1 MPASQPAV
9 DSLRFRRSSPG
20 AAFIRQRGVGLVEV
34 LVAVVILS
42 VGLLGI
48 SLVQTRALTNN
59 SSSMGRSMAV
69 MASYSILEAMRADRA
84 NAIAAALP
92 YNTTVTASSCPT
104 ATATLANVQLRQW
117 CLELGNRFSAVSTT
131 TGTVTCNTAA
141 VCTIAV
147 QFDDSRGTLGD
158 GTDSIGTSTS
168 EQVVTRAAL

>member
-9 DSLRFRRSSPG
+9 DNLQFRRSAPG
-20 AAFIRQRGVGLVEV
+20 AHAALQRGVGLIEV

-69 MASYSILEAMRADRA
+69 MASYSILDAMRADRA
-84 NAIAAALP
+84 NAMAAALP

-131 TGTVTCNTAA
+131 TGTVTCNTTG

-147 QFDDSRGTLGD
+147 QFDDSRGTSGD
-158 GTDSIGTSTS
+158 STDSIGTSTA

>member
-1 MPASQPAV
+1 MPASQAAV
-9 DSLRFRRSSPG
+9 GNLRVCRPVLRASAG
-20 AAFIRQRGVGLVEV
+20 RQRGVGLVEV
-34 LVAVVILS
+34 LVAVVVLS

-117 CLELGNRFSAVSTT
+117 CLELGNRFRPVSTT

-147 QFDDSRGTLGD
+147 QFDDSRGSLGD
-158 GTDSIGTSTS
+158 GSDSIGTSTT